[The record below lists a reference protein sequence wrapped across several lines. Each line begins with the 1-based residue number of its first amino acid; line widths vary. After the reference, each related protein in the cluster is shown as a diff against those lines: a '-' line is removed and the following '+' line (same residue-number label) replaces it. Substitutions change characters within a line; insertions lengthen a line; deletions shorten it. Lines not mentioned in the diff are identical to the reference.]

1 MYDVVSRLAAV
12 SSRALFFALVFFAVS
27 SVSAIAQDSSTVTV
41 SGKVVDEQG
50 NPMVGVTII
59 ETGGG
64 TDTEDS
70 EYPNA
75 TITDADGNYSIT
87 VENPETAILNY
98 HFVGMVTETVRVNGR
113 RLSHRVVNVTMEEDN
128 LAIDQVVV
136 TGYQTVNR
144 RELASAVTHLQA
156 DKILI
161 DGVMSVDQ
169 MLAGQVAGMAVTQT
183 SGSPGSTAKI
193 RVRGISSIIGNKSPL
208 WVLDGIILDDPVEVD
223 HADLMGD
230 DAEYLVGNAIAG
242 INPNDIE
249 SITVLKDASATAIY
263 GVQAA
268 NGVIVVTTK
277 KGKSGRPHVTYS
289 GTVSFL
295 QRDSYSRLNLMSAYD
310 RIQLSR
316 EIIDANLHYDRTQS
330 SLNIGYEG
338 LLNEYE
344 SKGLTQ
350 QEFRSEVMNMI
361 DRNTDWFSA
370 LYRNAV
376 TQRHS
381 LSVSGGN
388 DQTTYYASLGA
399 DFQPGTAREERAD
412 RYTLLMKVN
421 SWLHP
426 KVYLG
431 FQLNASLSESQG
443 YHTSVNPK
451 NYAYETA
458 RTIPLKNSDGSL
470 FYYEPY
476 SALGSGRD
484 ALTFNILD
492 EISNTGSNSEVGNVT
507 AKLNFVWNIWNGFK
521 YELQASYIYS
531 NTVKNSWANSDSY
544 YVSGIR
550 GWSRNYDVQINTDEW
565 EDSALPQGGTLD
577 YYNAQVQTY
586 DVRNQIGYNN
596 RFGDHVVSVMGISE
610 VRSSKTDG
618 LSSLYYGYMP
628 ERGKTISPSYTERYI
643 SLMENGTFQPS
654 ITDNVRNVASF
665 RGVASYSYKDKYI
678 INGSISMDG
687 SNQFGS
693 NPKYRFLPIWSVSG
707 KWTVSEEDFMRG
719 HSFFNYLALRASYG
733 IQGNVDSG
741 TSPDLVLRIGDIS
754 SETGL
759 AESTVS
765 YWPNADLRWEKTT
778 SYNVGLDFSIL
789 GNHLNGTVDFYH
801 KMGTDMIMTK
811 TISGVNGITSY
822 NINAGDVNNT
832 GVEVSLGGYPIRTND
847 WSLNIQFIYSFNRNV
862 LVKANSDTKTEEDT
876 NTEKINGTA
885 LIVGEALG
893 TLYSYDFAY
902 LDHDTGLPIFR
913 DNKGSATSVIN
924 GEEVP
929 NYTLYESEVGLVR
942 SGYSTPPSTGGIN
955 MGLRYKNWHLNA
967 SFTYA
972 LGGVARLPSLYNGS
986 TGNIFDP
993 EFNMTTDILDHWR
1006 QPGDE
1011 AFTNI
1016 PALYDDYS
1024 YDNLPVKETDSAMG
1038 YVLKGSSLYDDS
1050 TARICS
1056 SDNFR
1061 LRTLSLSYTFPAR
1074 IIKSWKMTSLTMRL
1088 QASNLFII
1096 ADKRWHGFDPEL
1108 GPAATTPIPRI
1119 YTFSVNVTF

>member
-1 MYDVVSRLAAV
+1 M
-12 SSRALFFALVFFAVS
+12 
-27 SVSAIAQDSSTVTV
+27 AIETERV
-41 SGKVVDEQG
+41 SGRR
-50 NPMVGVTII
+50 
-59 ETGGG
+59 G
-64 TDTEDS
+64 THHV
-70 EYPNA
+70 
-75 TITDADGNYSIT
+75 I
-87 VENPETAILNY
+87 
-98 HFVGMVTETVRVNGR
+98 
-113 RLSHRVVNVTMEEDN
+113 NVTMEEDN

-144 RELASAVTHLQA
+144 RELASAVTYLQA
-156 DKILI
+156 DKIMI
-161 DGVMSVDQ
+161 DGAMSIDQ
-169 MLAGQVAGMAVTQT
+169 MLSGQVAGMAVTQT

-223 HADLMGD
+223 HTDLMGD

-249 SITVLKDASATAIY
+249 SITILKDASATAIY

-277 KGKSGRPHVTYS
+277 KGKSGKPHVTYS
-289 GTVSFL
+289 GTVSFQ
-295 QRDSYSRLNLMSAYD
+295 QRDSYDRLNLMSAYD
-310 RIQLSR
+310 RINLSR
-316 EIIDANLHYDRTQS
+316 EIISSNLHYDRTQS

-338 LLNEYE
+338 LLNEYQ
-344 SKGLTQ
+344 SKGLTRD
-350 QEFRSEVMNMI
+350 EFRSEVIRMI

-388 DQTTYYASLGA
+388 DQTTYYASLGV
-399 DFQPGTAREERAD
+399 DYQSGTAREERTN

-426 KVYLG
+426 KVYIG
-431 FQLNASLSESQG
+431 FQLNSSLSDSKG

-451 NYAYETA
+451 NYAYETS
-458 RTIPLKNSDGSL
+458 RTIPLYNDDGSL
-470 FYYEPY
+470 FFYEPY
-476 SALGSGRD
+476 NALGSGRD
-484 ALTFNILD
+484 ALTFNVLD
-492 EISNTGSNSEVGNVT
+492 EISNTGSDSEIGNVT

-544 YVSGIR
+544 YVSDIR
-550 GWSRNYDVQINTDEW
+550 GWSRNYDVRINSDEW

-577 YYNAQVQTY
+577 YYNSQVKTY
-586 DVRNQIGYNN
+586 DVRNQIGYN
-596 RFGDHVVSVMGISE
+596 REIAGDHVVSVMAISE

-618 LSSLYYGYMP
+618 FSSLYYGYMP
-628 ERGKTISPSYTERYI
+628 ERGKTISPSYTERYV
-643 SLMENGTFQPS
+643 SLLENGSFEPS

-665 RGVASYSYKDKYI
+665 RGVGSYSYKDRYI
-678 INGSISMDG
+678 LNGSISMDG

-707 KWTVSEEDFMRG
+707 KWTVSEENFMKNIP
-719 HSFFNYLALRASYG
+719 FFNYLAFRASYG

-754 SETGL
+754 PETGL

-778 SYNVGLDFSIL
+778 SYNVGLDFSVL

-822 NINAGDVNNT
+822 NINAGNVNNT
-832 GVEVSLGGYPIRTND
+832 GVEVSLGGYPVRTND
-847 WSLNIQFIYSFNRNV
+847 WSLNLQLVYSFNRNV
-862 LVKANSDTKTEEDT
+862 LKKANTDTDGITAS
-876 NTEKINGTA
+876 EKINGTA

-913 DNKGSATSVIN
+913 DDKGSATTVIN
-924 GEEVP
+924 GKEVP
-929 NYTLYESEVGLVR
+929 NYTLYESELGLVR
-942 SGYSTPPSTGGIN
+942 SGYSTPPVTGGLN

-993 EFNMTTDILDHWR
+993 EFNMTTDIMDHWR

-1011 AFTNI
+1011 EHTDI

-1024 YDNLPVKETDSAMG
+1024 YDDLPLRKTDSS
-1038 YVLKGSSLYDDS
+1038 KGTIRRGSALYDYS
-1050 TARICS
+1050 TARICP

-1074 IIKSWKMTSLTMRL
+1074 IIKPWKMTSLTMRL

-1096 ADKRWHGFDPEL
+1096 ADGRWHGFDPEL
-1108 GPAATTPIPRI
+1108 GTSATTPIPRT
-1119 YTFSVNVTF
+1119 YTFSLNVTF

>member
-1 MYDVVSRLAAV
+1 MATESVKIDGRRVSR
-12 SSRALFFALVFFAVS
+12 
-27 SVSAIAQDSSTVTV
+27 
-41 SGKVVDEQG
+41 
-50 NPMVGVTII
+50 
-59 ETGGG
+59 
-64 TDTEDS
+64 
-70 EYPNA
+70 
-75 TITDADGNYSIT
+75 
-87 VENPETAILNY
+87 
-98 HFVGMVTETVRVNGR
+98 
-113 RLSHRVVNVTMEEDN
+113 RVVNVTMEEDN

-169 MLAGQVAGMAVTQT
+169 MLTGQVAGMSVTQT
-183 SGSPGSTAKI
+183 SGSPGSAAKI

-223 HADLMGD
+223 HTDLMGD
-230 DAEYLVGNAIAG
+230 DAEYLVGNAISG

-277 KGKSGRPHVTYS
+277 KGKNGKPHVNYS
-289 GTVSFL
+289 GTVSFQ
-295 QRDSYSRLNLMSAYD
+295 QRDSYNRLNLMSAYD
-310 RIQLSR
+310 RVMLSR
-316 EIIDANLHYDRTQS
+316 EIMDSNLHYDRTQS

-338 LLNEYE
+338 LMNQYE
-344 SKGLTQ
+344 SKGLTME
-350 QEFRSEVMNMI
+350 EFRDEVTNMVN
-361 DRNTDWFSA
+361 RNTDWFSA

-376 TQRHS
+376 THRHS

-388 DQTTYYASLGA
+388 DQTTYYASMGV
-399 DFQPGTAREERAD
+399 DCQPGTAREERVD
-412 RYTLLMKVN
+412 RYTLMMKLN

-431 FQLNASLSESQG
+431 LQVNASLSNSQG
-443 YHTSVNPK
+443 YHSSVNPK
-451 NYAYETA
+451 NYAYQTS
-458 RTIPLKNSDGSL
+458 RTIPLYNKDGSL

-476 SALGSGRD
+476 SSLGSGRD

-492 EISNTGSNSEVGNVT
+492 EMSNTGSDSRIGNVT
-507 AKLNFVWNIWNGFK
+507 TKLNFVWNIWNGFK

-544 YVSGIR
+544 YVAGIR
-550 GWSRNYDVQINTDEW
+550 GYSRNYDMQINTDEW
-565 EDSALPQGGTLD
+565 NESALPQGGVLD
-577 YYNAQVQTY
+577 YYDSLVQTY
-586 DVRNQIGYNN
+586 DVRNQLSYNKEIN
-596 RFGDHVVSVMGISE
+596 DDHVVSVMAISE
-610 VRSSKTDG
+610 IRSSSTEG
-618 LSSLYYGYMP
+618 MSSLNYGYMP
-628 ERGKTISPSYTERYI
+628 ERGKTISPAYTERYI
-643 SLMENGTFQPS
+643 YLLSEGTFHPS
-654 ITDNVRNVASF
+654 VTDNVRNVASF
-665 RGVASYSYKDKYI
+665 RGVASYSYRDKYI

-707 KWTVSEEDFMRG
+707 KWTVSEEGFMRG
-719 HSFFNYLALRASYG
+719 NSFFNYLALRASYG

-778 SYNVGLDFSIL
+778 SYNAGLDFSIL
-789 GNHLNGTVDFYH
+789 GNHINGTVDFYH

-832 GVEVSLGGYPIRTND
+832 GVEVSLGGYPVRTND
-847 WSLNIQFIYSFNRNV
+847 WSLNVQLIYSFNRNV
-862 LVKANSDTKTEEDT
+862 LKKANTDSDEIT
-876 NTEKINGTA
+876 NTDRVNGTA

-893 TLYSYDFAY
+893 TLYSYDFAG
-902 LDHDTGLPIFR
+902 LDHDTGLPVFR
-913 DNKGSATSVIN
+913 DKEGNSTTVIN
-924 GEEVP
+924 GKEVP
-929 NYTLYESEVGLVR
+929 NYTIYESEVNLVR

-955 MGLRYKNWHLNA
+955 MGLRYKNWRLNA

-986 TGNIFDP
+986 TSNIFDP
-993 EFNMTTDILDHWR
+993 EFNMTTDIMGHWR

-1011 AFTNI
+1011 EHTDI

-1024 YDNLPVKETDSAMG
+1024 YDDLLLRPTDASKG
-1038 YVLKGSSLYDDS
+1038 SILRGSSLYDES

-1074 IIKSWKMTSLTMRL
+1074 LIKPLKMTSLTMRL

-1096 ADKRWHGFDPEL
+1096 ADRRWHGFDPEL
-1108 GPAATTPIPRI
+1108 GVSATSPIPRS
-1119 YTFSVNVTF
+1119 YTFSLNVTF